1 MAGMTASSEQAP
13 SLFAAPF
20 WRVCAALLCVLLTT
34 SLMNVVVFPRFDAV
48 FTYARDVSV
57 LANATT
63 LIAVGLVATFR
74 PQLLRMRA
82 LTAGCLVLL
91 AMGSALLPVGL
102 YTGSAV
108 ALTAA
113 ACALSIGRGW
123 AIVMVGA
130 AASRLG
136 VRQAG
141 ACIALAFVA
150 EYAVTALVWVIP
162 AGAGTVLFALL
173 PFATVVL
180 VWHQALPVLQA
191 TESGEAPA
199 DFSVTQPST
208 FLPLASQLFV
218 CLFLFRVAF
227 GYSLRF
233 GEVGGV
239 PVSDFLG
246 IVPVA
251 AVALYVLLSRRAFP
265 ADLLAQVSVLL
276 VVAGFLVVS
285 AGGAYAAVG
294 SVTLLAAGNALFD
307 MVAWLVLIAVAGHNP
322 RAAVATFAWGRG
334 VSGLGSTA
342 GAALGVW
349 SNDLFGAGSPAVDF
363 VTGALILVFV
373 GYALIGLK
381 HFSFAE
387 TIAGVTPVDQAVA
400 KSPEQEFAERCRT
413 LAERYGLSPRELEV
427 FMMLARG
434 RDRAYIQEQL
444 VVSRN
449 TVKAHVKHVYAKL
462 DIHTHQDLI
471 DLVEEER
478 VESGCASGAS
488 ERSAI

>member
-1 MAGMTASSEQAP
+1 MASMTASPKQAS

-57 LANATT
+57 LANAVT
-63 LIAVGLVATFR
+63 LIAVGLAATFK
-74 PQLLRMRA
+74 PAFLHMRA
-82 LTAGCLVLL
+82 LTAGCLALL
-91 AMGSALLPVGL
+91 AAGSALLPVGL
-102 YTGSAV
+102 YGGSAV

-123 AIVMVGA
+123 AIVLTGV
-130 AASRLG
+130 AASRLEVG
-136 VRQAG
+136 QAG

-150 EYAVTALVWVIP
+150 EYAATALVWVIP

-173 PFATVVL
+173 PFATVAL
-180 VWHQALPVLQA
+180 VWRTARPVLQA

-265 ADLLAQVSVLL
+265 ADLLTQVSVLL

-285 AGGAYAAVG
+285 SGSAYAAVG

-307 MVAWLVLIAVAGHNP
+307 MVAWLVLIAVAGRNP

-334 VSGLGSTA
+334 VSGLGSTT

-349 SNDLFGAGSPAVDF
+349 SNDLFGAGSPAVAF

-381 HFSFAE
+381 RFSFAE
-387 TIAGVTPVDQAVA
+387 TIAGVTPVAEEVA
-400 KSPEQEFAERCRT
+400 KSPEEEFAKRCQA

-462 DIHTHQDLI
+462 DIHTHQELI
-471 DLVEEER
+471 DLVER
-478 VESGCASGAS
+478 G
-488 ERSAI
+488 

>member
-1 MAGMTASSEQAP
+1 M
-13 SLFAAPF
+13 
-20 WRVCAALLCVLLTT
+20 
-34 SLMNVVVFPRFDAV
+34 
-48 FTYARDVSV
+48 
-57 LANATT
+57 
-63 LIAVGLVATFR
+63 
-74 PQLLRMRA
+74 
-82 LTAGCLVLL
+82 
-91 AMGSALLPVGL
+91 
-102 YTGSAV
+102 
-108 ALTAA
+108 
-113 ACALSIGRGW
+113 
-123 AIVMVGA
+123 
-130 AASRLG
+130 
-136 VRQAG
+136 
-141 ACIALAFVA
+141 
-150 EYAVTALVWVIP
+150 
-162 AGAGTVLFALL
+162 
-173 PFATVVL
+173 
-180 VWHQALPVLQA
+180 
-191 TESGEAPA
+191 
-199 DFSVTQPST
+199 
-208 FLPLASQLFV
+208 
-218 CLFLFRVAF
+218 
-227 GYSLRF
+227 
-233 GEVGGV
+233 
-239 PVSDFLG
+239 
-246 IVPVA
+246 
-251 AVALYVLLSRRAFP
+251 
-265 ADLLAQVSVLL
+265 LL

-307 MVAWLVLIAVAGHNP
+307 MVAWLVLIAVAGRNP

-349 SNDLFGAGSPAVDF
+349 SNDLFGARSPAVDF
-363 VTGALILVFV
+363 VTGTLILVFV

-400 KSPEQEFAERCRT
+400 KSPEQEFAERCHT

-478 VESGCASGAS
+478 AESGRAS
-488 ERSAI
+488 ERSAL

>member
-1 MAGMTASSEQAP
+1 MAAMTSPLEHSP
-13 SLFAAPF
+13 SRFDAAF
-20 WRVCAALLCVLLTT
+20 WRVCAALGCVLLTT

-57 LANATT
+57 LANAVT
-63 LIAVGLVATFR
+63 LIAVGLIATFR
-74 PQLLRMRA
+74 PALLRMRA
-82 LTAGCLVLL
+82 FTAGCFALL
-91 AMGSALLPVGL
+91 AVGAVLLPVGL
-102 YTGSAV
+102 YAGNAAV
-108 ALTAA
+108 LTVA

-123 AIVMVGA
+123 AIVMVGV
-130 AASRLG
+130 AASHLA

-141 ACIALAFVA
+141 VCIALAFVA
-150 EYAVTALVWVIP
+150 EYAATALVWVVP
-162 AGAGTVLFALL
+162 AGVGTGLFVLL
-173 PFATVVL
+173 PFATVAL
-180 VWHQALPVLQA
+180 VWREARPVLQA
-191 TESGEAPA
+191 TERGEAPA

-285 AGGAYAAVG
+285 SGGALAAVG

-307 MVAWLVLIAVAGHNP
+307 MVAWLVLIAVAGRNP
-322 RAAVATFAWGRG
+322 HAAVATFAWGRG
-334 VSGLGSTA
+334 VSGLGSTT

-349 SNDLFGAGSPAVDF
+349 SNDLFGAGSPSVAF

-381 HFSFAE
+381 RFSFAE
-387 TIAGVTPVDQAVA
+387 TIAGVTPVAQAAA
-400 KSPEQEFAERCRT
+400 KSPEQEFAERCRA

-471 DLVEEER
+471 DLAER
-478 VESGCASGAS
+478 G
-488 ERSAI
+488 